1 MDFYKFSP
9 CNFVHIVSHLKLG
22 EIKQSL
28 LIAVTMILLLTLT
41 LLQALDWRFFNL
53 SFGAHQERVW
63 ERRREAC
70 RWGWGMKGS
79 ACGKSLTDH
88 PATISIYHLPAS
100 ILLCEAPLDTI
111 VQFRKKEVVQIY
123 NGKSFS
129 Y

>member
-1 MDFYKFSP
+1 MDFYKFSR
-9 CNFVHIVSHLKLG
+9 CNFVYIVSHLKLG

-28 LIAVTMILLLTLT
+28 LIAVTMTLLLTDTHFTTGIGLEIFQ
-41 LLQALDWRFFNL
+41 LVLWDPK
-53 SFGAHQERVW
+53 VW
-63 ERRREAC
+63 ERRTEAG
-70 RWGWGMKGS
+70 RFGWGMEGS

-100 ILLCEAPLDTI
+100 ILLSEAPLDRI